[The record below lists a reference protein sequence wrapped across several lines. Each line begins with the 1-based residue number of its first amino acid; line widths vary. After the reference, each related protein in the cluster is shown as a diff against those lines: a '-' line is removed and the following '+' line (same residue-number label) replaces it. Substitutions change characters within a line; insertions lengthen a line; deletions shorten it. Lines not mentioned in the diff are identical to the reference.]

1 MLAPDSYE
9 RLVNLKAVT
18 SGTYLSGSPISSSP
32 MQLLWGRVMTVS
44 SALADGTALVGSF
57 RQGAGLF
64 VRGGLRLALTN
75 SDASDFTANISTLR
89 AELRA
94 ALCTWVPKAFGL
106 VTALAP

>member
-1 MLAPDSYE
+1 
-9 RLVNLKAVT
+9 
-18 SGTYLSGSPISSSP
+18 
-32 MQLLWGRVMTVS
+32 
-44 SALADGTALVGSF
+44 
-57 RQGAGLF
+57 

-75 SDASDFTANISTLR
+75 SDASDFTSNVSTLR